1 MAITIPVVTPE
12 FKIHKLRI
20 PVPRVPKVN
29 KEEVSSAGRTAA
41 GYLPPKDQFVY
52 YAGLGAL
59 AAFGVIEWPV
69 AAAIGVGTA
78 IARRPL
84 QGGEHKPSF
93 ERLLGQKTEGGAEDE
108 KKESAKSSD
117 DRKTKS
123 QATPETVAEVA
134 EKKSRG
140 KKS

>member
-1 MAITIPVVTPE
+1 MAITIPVVAPE

-78 IARRPL
+78 IARRPR
-84 QGGEHKPSF
+84 QSGEHKPF
-93 ERLLGQKTEGGAEDE
+93 FDRRLDQKAEGGAEDE
-108 KKESAKSSD
+108 KNESAKSSGV
-117 DRKTKS
+117 RKAKTE
-123 QATPETVAEVA
+123 ATPETVAEA
-134 EKKSRG
+134 TEKKSRG